1 MTRPVGL
8 RNPRRRDWDES
19 FFLTHIR
26 TRPISSRAA
35 TQDRFTIP
43 KIISPATLSG
53 FEHLQE
59 LELRY
64 ATVAKL
70 ERDLIMNPDA
80 FPSLRSLD
88 IEFCGASVAA
98 MFSKM
103 R

>member
-1 MTRPVGL
+1 MTRSMDF
-8 RNPRRRDWDES
+8 RSPRRRDWDES
-19 FFLTHIR
+19 FLLTKLR
-26 TRPISSRAA
+26 SYPISSRTT
-35 TQDRFTIP
+35 TQDRLTIP